1 MRRKTITK
9 NRKIITK
16 KTLVLIVAAL
26 VLLTSLFAGCSQSK
40 TSKPAGKTD
49 SAAETTTAGTAVN
62 EKLTVSE
69 EEEDG
74 ADGVQSTTKVQ
85 GTNGKGGKTSSKFE
99 STTSKSTNGSGNSG
113 NGKAD
118 KAETTKAP
126 STTESSTK
134 QNGSSPNETTTLNEQ
149 DGEWGE
155 PVKN

>member
-1 MRRKTITK
+1 MITK

-16 KTLVLIVAAL
+16 KAFVLILAVL

-40 TSKPAGKTD
+40 TSKPAGKAY
-49 SAAETTTAGTAVN
+49 SAAKATTSGTTVN

-74 ADGVQSTTKVQ
+74 ADTDADTDKVQSATNPQ
-85 GTNGKGGKTSSKFE
+85 SQNGKGAKTSSKIE
-99 STTSKSTNGSGNSG
+99 STTSKSTSGSGN
-113 NGKAD
+113 NKAD

-134 QNGSSPNETTTLNEQ
+134 QNGSSPAETTTLNEQ
-149 DGEWGE
+149 DGEWGA

>member
-1 MRRKTITK
+1 MIIK

-16 KTLVLIVAAL
+16 KAFVLIVAVL

-40 TSKPAGKTD
+40 TNKPTGKAD
-49 SAAETTTAGTAVN
+49 SAAETTTAGAAVN

-69 EEEDG
+69 EKEDS
-74 ADGVQSTTKVQ
+74 ADADTDTDGVQGVTNPQSE
-85 GTNGKGGKTSSKFE
+85 NGKGAKTSSKAE
-99 STTSKSTNGSGNSG
+99 STTSKSTNGSG

-134 QNGSSPNETTTLNEQ
+134 QNGFSPTETTTLNEQ
-149 DGEWGE
+149 DGEWGA